1 MYFRKER
8 NFIVAYDFGI
18 VQGKW
23 DITTGQ
29 FIGKSGKP
37 VKSVPHAF
45 VYNNLPS
52 YRRDGDELGYIIRK
66 YREWLSDSWR
76 GYTYTNQR
84 GARLEQLISL
94 NLYPAEITD
103 LDDNTP
109 LDRALVGYLVENCN
123 SRYSISAVQRYISEK
138 KYADLLRDKPDWYR
152 EVFNRLMVDVN
163 HNNMP
168 YDYVKNM
175 LNRCL
180 NEKVNHFFGSQYDI
194 VSRMTT
200 IIKDYYRICSSIYGS
215 VKITPNVLSNM
226 GHLYALEKEWKD
238 KHYNEV
244 LNNNNNCPWL
254 YYEDET
260 YIIRPIL
267 TREGFHEEGESQH
280 NCVERLYMEKV
291 YKGQTHVVTVRKKT
305 NPNKSYIT
313 CEVTNDGSIW
323 QYLLACNSSP
333 RDTAD
338 IALKKTYAEHIKREM
353 AK

>member
-1 MYFRKER
+1 MDFRKER
-8 NFIVAYDFGI
+8 NFIVAYEFGTM
-18 VQGKW
+18 QGKW
-23 DITTGQ
+23 DITSGQ

-52 YRRDGDELGYIIRK
+52 YRREGNELGYIIRK

-76 GYTYTNQR
+76 GYHYTTQR
-84 GARLEQLISL
+84 GIRLEQLISL
-94 NLYPAEITD
+94 NLYPSEFSD
-103 LDDNTP
+103 LDDTTA
-109 LDRALVGYLVENCN
+109 LDRPLVAYLVEHCN
-123 SRYSISAVQRYISEK
+123 SCYSAGRVRRYLNEK
-138 KYADLLRDKPDWYR
+138 KYAALLEDKPEWYQ
-152 EVFNRLMVDVN
+152 EVFNRLMLNGNDSL
-163 HNNMP
+163 P

-175 LNRCL
+175 LNRCM
-180 NEKVNHFFGSQYDI
+180 NEKVNHFFSSSYDT
-194 VSRMTT
+194 VNRLTN
-200 IIKDYYRICSSIYGS
+200 IINDYYRICNTLYGS
-215 VKITPNVLSNM
+215 VKINPNVLSNM
-226 GHLYALEKEWKD
+226 GHLYALEQEWKD

-244 LNNNNNCPWL
+244 LNTNNNCPWL

-267 TREGFHEEGESQH
+267 TREGFHAEGESQH

-291 YKGQTHVVTVRKKT
+291 YKGQTHVVTVRKKA

-333 RDTAD
+333 RDSAD
-338 IALKKTYAEHIKREM
+338 IALKKTYAEHIKKEM